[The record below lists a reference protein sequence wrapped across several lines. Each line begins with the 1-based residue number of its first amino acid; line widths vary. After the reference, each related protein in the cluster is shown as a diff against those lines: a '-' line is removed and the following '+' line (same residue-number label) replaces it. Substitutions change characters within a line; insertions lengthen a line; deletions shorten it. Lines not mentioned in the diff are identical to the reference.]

1 MLGFV
6 VIEFMTLSGY
16 PLIINKMGLPI
27 QAQGPLTNTATTVLY
42 VCTVLRY
49 LAR

>member
-1 MLGFV
+1 MFGLIVMLS
-6 VIEFMTLSGY
+6 MTLSGH

-27 QAQGPLTNTATTVLY
+27 QAQGPLTNTATTILY